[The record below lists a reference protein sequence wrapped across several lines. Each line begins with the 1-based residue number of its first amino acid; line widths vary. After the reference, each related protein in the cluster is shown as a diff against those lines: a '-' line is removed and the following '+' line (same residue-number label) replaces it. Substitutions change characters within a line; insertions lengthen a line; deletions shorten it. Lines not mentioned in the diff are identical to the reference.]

1 MPANSMFSGIS
12 LFSPSP
18 NHSIFRNK
26 NGLNRDLDL
35 YKLSGLG
42 KSFNQLIFITIVDKK
57 CLTFAQKFSKFKDK
71 TTSKMST
78 PMHLSFQLKKSKAD
92 ETGKAPIYARITINE
107 VRTEFSIKRNVE
119 PDRWLSNAGVVK
131 GTTEESKSI
140 NAYLATVRLK
150 LNEHYRLLMEANKP
164 ITVETVK
171 NAYLGIT
178 EKGKTIIE
186 VFKYHNSQVKELLDK
201 DFSFGTYERYCTAL
215 SHTQEFIKLKY
226 KVSDLEIKQINYE
239 FITEF
244 EYFLKTVR
252 KCSHNT
258 AIKYI
263 TNFKKII
270 RICIG
275 NGWLERDPFTN
286 YKITLRE
293 VERECLT
300 EAELDVVAAKEF
312 STQRLEQV
320 RDIFLFCC
328 FTGLAY
334 SDVKKLSKDHII
346 MGIDGEKWIK
356 INRTKTD
363 TRSSIPLLPIP
374 TGIIA
379 KYANN
384 PKCKA
389 ENRLLPVL
397 TNQKMNG
404 YLKEIADLCGITKN
418 ITSHLARHTFAT
430 TVTLTNGVPLES
442 VSKMLGHKSVRTTQH
457 YAKIVDRKVSDD
469 MQLLKEKFATNQEK
483 KQLQKASG
491 Y

>member
-1 MPANSMFSGIS
+1 
-12 LFSPSP
+12 
-18 NHSIFRNK
+18 
-26 NGLNRDLDL
+26 
-35 YKLSGLG
+35 
-42 KSFNQLIFITIVDKK
+42 
-57 CLTFAQKFSKFKDK
+57 
-71 TTSKMST
+71 MST

-92 ETGKAPIYARITINE
+92 ETGKAPIYARITIDGL
-107 VRTEFSIKRNVE
+107 RTEFSIKRNVDSE
-119 PDRWLSNAGVVK
+119 KWLSNAGVVK

-140 NAYLATVRLK
+140 NSYLAIVRLK
-150 LNEHYRLLMEANKP
+150 INEHHRLLMETNKP
-164 ITVETVK
+164 ISPEIIK
-171 NAYLGIT
+171 NAYLGIS
-178 EKGKTIIE
+178 EKGKTIVE
-186 VFKYHNSQVKELLDK
+186 VFNYHNSQVKELLNK
-201 DFSFGTYERYCTAL
+201 DFSYGTYERYCTAF
-215 SHTQEFIKLKY
+215 SHTKEFIQWKY
-226 KVSDLEIKQINYE
+226 KISDLDIKRINYE

-275 NGWLERDPFTN
+275 NGWIDRDPFAN

-293 VERECLT
+293 IERECLS
-300 EAELDVVAAKEF
+300 EEELEVIASKSF

-334 SDVKKLSKDHII
+334 SDVKKLSKNNILI
-346 MGIDGEKWIK
+346 GIDGERWIK

-374 TGIIA
+374 TSIIE
-379 KYANN
+379 KYNDH

-404 YLKEIADLCGITKN
+404 YLKEIADLCSITKN

-442 VSKMLGHKSVRTTQH
+442 VSKMLGHKSIRTTQH

-469 MQLLKEKFATNQEK
+469 MKLLKEKLSNNSKSQRVN
-483 KQLQKASG
+483 KAI
-491 Y
+491 

>member
-1 MPANSMFSGIS
+1 MA
-12 LFSPSP
+12 
-18 NHSIFRNK
+18 
-26 NGLNRDLDL
+26 
-35 YKLSGLG
+35 
-42 KSFNQLIFITIVDKK
+42 
-57 CLTFAQKFSKFKDK
+57 
-71 TTSKMST
+71 
-78 PMHLSFQLKKSKAD
+78 
-92 ETGKAPIYARITINE
+92 
-107 VRTEFSIKRNVE
+107 
-119 PDRWLSNAGVVK
+119 K
-131 GTTEESKSI
+131 GTNEESKTI
-140 NAYLATVRLK
+140 NAFLSTVRLK
-150 LNEHYRLLMEANKP
+150 LGEHYRLLMEANKP
-164 ITVETVK
+164 ITPETVK
-171 NAYLGIT
+171 NAYLGIL
-178 EKGKTIIE
+178 EKGKTIID
-186 VFKYHNSQVKELLDK
+186 VFRYHNTQVKELLDR

-215 SHTQEFIKLKY
+215 SHTQEFIQWKY
-226 KVSDLEIKQINYE
+226 KVSDLEIRQINYE

-244 EYFLKTVR
+244 EYYLKTVR

-293 VERECLT
+293 VERECLS
-300 EAELDVVAAKEF
+300 EAELDAVASKEF

-334 SDVKKLSKDHII
+334 SDVKKLSKDHIT
-346 MGIDGEKWIK
+346 MGIDGEKWIR

-374 TGIIA
+374 SGIID

-384 PKCKA
+384 PRCKA
-389 ENRLLPVL
+389 EDRLLPVL

-404 YLKEIADLCGITKN
+404 YLKGIADLCGIAKN

-469 MQLLKEKFATNQEK
+469 MQLLKAKFSAKPAEIALK
-483 KQLQKASG
+483 KVC
-491 Y
+491 

>member
-1 MPANSMFSGIS
+1 MSNS
-12 LFSPSP
+12 
-18 NHSIFRNK
+18 
-26 NGLNRDLDL
+26 
-35 YKLSGLG
+35 
-42 KSFNQLIFITIVDKK
+42 
-57 CLTFAQKFSKFKDK
+57 
-71 TTSKMST
+71 
-78 PMHLSFQLKKSKAD
+78 MHLSFQLKKTKAD
-92 ETGKAPIYARITINE
+92 ESGKVPIYVRITINGL
-107 VRTEFSIKRNVE
+107 RTEFSLKRHVMPE
-119 PDRWLSNAGVVK
+119 KWVSGSGVVK
-131 GTTEESKSI
+131 GTNEESKSI
-140 NAYLATVRLK
+140 NAFLATVRLK
-150 LNEHYRLLMEANKP
+150 LNEHYRLLMEANRP
-164 ITVETVK
+164 ITPESVK

-215 SHTQEFIKLKY
+215 SHTQEFIHWKY
-226 KVSDLEIKQINYE
+226 QVSDLEIKQISYE

-244 EYFLKTVR
+244 EFYLKTV
-252 KCSHNT
+252 KNCSHNT

-300 EAELDVVAAKEF
+300 EAELDAVAAKEF

-374 TGIIA
+374 GDIIE
-379 KYANN
+379 KYRNN
-384 PKCKA
+384 LKCQA
-389 ENRLLPVL
+389 HNRLLPVL

-457 YAKIVDRKVSDD
+457 YAKIVDRKVSED
-469 MQLLKEKFATNQEK
+469 MQLLKAKYSFKNGINE
-483 KQLQKASG
+483 LQKVS
-491 Y
+491 

>member
-1 MPANSMFSGIS
+1 
-12 LFSPSP
+12 
-18 NHSIFRNK
+18 
-26 NGLNRDLDL
+26 
-35 YKLSGLG
+35 
-42 KSFNQLIFITIVDKK
+42 
-57 CLTFAQKFSKFKDK
+57 
-71 TTSKMST
+71 
-78 PMHLSFQLKKSKAD
+78 MHLSFQLKNSKAD
-92 ETGKAPIYARITINE
+92 ESGKAPIYARITINGL
-107 VRTEFSIKRNVE
+107 RTEFSLKRYLLPEKWV
-119 PDRWLSNAGVVK
+119 SGAGVAK
-131 GTTEESKSI
+131 GTNEESKTI
-140 NAYLATVRLK
+140 NAFLSTVRLK
-150 LNEHYRLLMEANKP
+150 LGEHYRVLMEANKP
-164 ITVETVK
+164 ITPETVK
-171 NAYLGIT
+171 NAYLGIL
-178 EKGKTIIE
+178 EKGKTIID
-186 VFKYHNSQVKELLDK
+186 VFRYHNSQVKELLDK

-215 SHTQEFIKLKY
+215 SHTQEFIQWKY
-226 KVSDLEIKQINYE
+226 KVSDLEIRQINYE

-244 EYFLKTVR
+244 EYYLKTVR

-286 YKITLRE
+286 YKITSRE
-293 VERECLT
+293 VERECLS
-300 EAELDVVAAKEF
+300 EAELDAVASREF
-312 STQRLEQV
+312 PTQRLEQV

-346 MGIDGEKWIK
+346 MGIDGEKWIR

-374 TGIIA
+374 SGIID
-379 KYANN
+379 KYATN

-389 ENRLLPVL
+389 EDRLLPVL

-404 YLKEIADLCGITKN
+404 YLKEIADLCGIAKN

-469 MQLLKEKFATNQEK
+469 MQLLKAKFSTKSSEIALK
-483 KQLQKASG
+483 KVS
-491 Y
+491 

>member
-1 MPANSMFSGIS
+1 MKPF
-12 LFSPSP
+12 
-18 NHSIFRNK
+18 
-26 NGLNRDLDL
+26 LD
-35 YKLSGLG
+35 KR
-42 KSFNQLIFITIVDKK
+42 FVDKY
-57 CLTFAQKFSKFKDK
+57 CLTFAHFFSKFIEQNHLQ
-71 TTSKMST
+71 MSA

-92 ETGKAPIYARITINE
+92 ETGKAPIYARITIND
-107 VRTEFSIKRNVE
+107 VRTEFSIKRTADPEKWISNVG
-119 PDRWLSNAGVVK
+119 LVK
-131 GTTEESKSI
+131 GTNEESKSI
-140 NAYLATVRLK
+140 NTFLATVRQK
-150 LNEHYRLLMEANKP
+150 LNEHYRTLLEANKP
-164 ITVETVK
+164 ITAETVK
-171 NAYLGIT
+171 NAYLGIA
-178 EKGKTIIE
+178 EKGKTIVE
-186 VFKYHNSQVKELLDK
+186 VFEYHNSHVKELLDK

-215 SHTQEFIKLKY
+215 SHIKEFILWKY
-226 KVSDLEIKQINYE
+226 KLSDLEIRQINYE

-244 EYFLKTVR
+244 EYYLKTVR

-275 NGWLERDPFTN
+275 NGWLEKNPFAN

-300 EAELDVVAAKEF
+300 EAELDTVASKEF
-312 STQRLEQV
+312 ATPRLEQV

-346 MGIDGEKWIK
+346 IGIDGGKWIK

-374 TGIIA
+374 AGILD
-379 KYANN
+379 KYARN
-384 PKCKA
+384 PRCVT

-397 TNQKMNG
+397 TNQKMNS
-404 YLKEIADLCGITKN
+404 YLKEIADVCGITKN
-418 ITSHLARHTFAT
+418 ISSHLARHTFAT

-442 VSKMLGHKSVRTTQH
+442 VSKMLGHKSIRTTQH

-469 MQLLKEKFATNQEK
+469 MRLLKSIIDSKKEQ
-483 KQLQKASG
+483 KQLQKVS
-491 Y
+491 